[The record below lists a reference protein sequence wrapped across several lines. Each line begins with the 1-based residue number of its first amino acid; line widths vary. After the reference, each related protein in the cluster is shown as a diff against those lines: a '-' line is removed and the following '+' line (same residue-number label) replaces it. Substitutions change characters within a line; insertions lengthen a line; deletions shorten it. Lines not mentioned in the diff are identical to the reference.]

1 MTLEAAGP
9 VLAEGLRSGAKGGRP
24 GLRRLW
30 AAALAT
36 WCPLTW
42 FSWALAGSIR
52 QYSGAC
58 LQPIPPRGPTELQPK
73 ERLGSQEAAWQPCWS
88 ARVGWPSLGS
98 SPLPQGPTLLS
109 WPSGGPLVLDSHQ
122 PWAFG
127 GFNPCVWWRFPPFL
141 SYFQGLYL
149 YPCQSPHQPPTP
161 TPQPTQHLPEIEP

>member
-73 ERLGSQEAAWQPCWS
+73 ERLGSHAGLQGLGGLPLAPLPSPRAPRCFLGLLGAPWCWI
-88 ARVGWPSLGS
+88 PTNLGLLEVS
-98 SPLPQGPTLLS
+98 IPVFGGVSPLFSLIFKAFTFIHVNHPT
-109 WPSGGPLVLDSHQ
+109 
-122 PWAFG
+122 
-127 GFNPCVWWRFPPFL
+127 N
-141 SYFQGLYL
+141 
-149 YPCQSPHQPPTP
+149 
-161 TPQPTQHLPEIEP
+161 PQPQLPNQHSICQR